1 MLSFIVLPYTIG
13 FKVFT
18 HFFIVTSSFTTN
30 LKRRRDRGFHVY
42 RELGQYLFKLGR
54 RCVSPSSI
62 PEESDFPG
70 VYSLVMADTKAL
82 SVADF
87 LSRSKLSEKL
97 ATACKLKAEAEMS
110 EKKNEKLTLA
120 EVTENVKTDFGRTA
134 HSYVVT
140 LFGTAQKL
148 QRFTSDIVRG
158 LGSFD
163 LDVMLVDPI
172 SLATFCFKE
181 LFTSFRLRGVLLAD
195 EETIY
200 FEEYLSFL
208 DELRKLHPNIS
219 QPKLLIPDV
228 IEFVCGQEFYR
239 SRPHLMRIF
248 RLSCLCLDDPRVSF
262 PPVKFGTVH
271 TDDPKS
277 PMFDVVTPLQSYL
290 SNVARGV
297 EVFTSESSISNFLA
311 LEPTFGSTGLRD
323 IYSPWSDLDK
333 FGWAEINDVINS
345 VTPKGPKVSA
355 AEDAPSTSKASSS
368 FMVPNQGRD
377 VVT

>member
-1 MLSFIVLPYTIG
+1 
-13 FKVFT
+13 
-18 HFFIVTSSFTTN
+18 
-30 LKRRRDRGFHVY
+30 
-42 RELGQYLFKLGR
+42 
-54 RCVSPSSI
+54 
-62 PEESDFPG
+62 
-70 VYSLVMADTKAL
+70 MADTKAL

-87 LSRSKLSEKL
+87 LSRSRLSETL

-120 EVTENVKTDFGRTA
+120 EVTGNIKADFGRTA
-134 HSYVVT
+134 RSYVVT
-140 LFGTAQKL
+140 LFGTAQNL

-158 LGSFD
+158 LGSFN

-208 DELRKLHPNIS
+208 RKLHPNIS

-228 IEFVCGQEFYR
+228 IEFVCGQESYR
-239 SRPHLMRIF
+239 SRPYLMRIF

-290 SNVARGV
+290 SIVARGA
-297 EVFTSESSISNFLA
+297 EVFTSVFDLQVSRSGTDFWVNWAKGHLQS
-311 LEPTFGSTGLRD
+311 LE
-323 IYSPWSDLDK
+323 
-333 FGWAEINDVINS
+333 
-345 VTPKGPKVSA
+345 
-355 AEDAPSTSKASSS
+355 
-368 FMVPNQGRD
+368 
-377 VVT
+377 

>member
-1 MLSFIVLPYTIG
+1 MCIV
-13 FKVFT
+13 
-18 HFFIVTSSFTTN
+18 
-30 LKRRRDRGFHVY
+30 
-42 RELGQYLFKLGR
+42 LGQYLFKLGR
-54 RCVSPSSI
+54 RCVSSSSI

-70 VYSLVMADTKAL
+70 VYSLVIADTKAL

-110 EKKNEKLTLA
+110 EKKNEKLALA
-120 EVTENVKTDFGRTA
+120 EVTENNKADFGRTA
-134 HSYVVT
+134 RSYVVT

-163 LDVMLVDPI
+163 LNVMLVDPI

-195 EETIY
+195 EATIY

-228 IEFVCGQEFYR
+228 IEFVCGQESYR
-239 SRPHLMRIF
+239 SRPYLMRIF

-271 TDDPKS
+271 TDDQKGQCS
-277 PMFDVVTPLQSYL
+277 MLL
-290 SNVARGV
+290 HHCNR
-297 EVFTSESSISNFLA
+297 TSAML
-311 LEPTFGSTGLRD
+311 
-323 IYSPWSDLDK
+323 
-333 FGWAEINDVINS
+333 
-345 VTPKGPKVSA
+345 
-355 AEDAPSTSKASSS
+355 PS
-368 FMVPNQGRD
+368 G
-377 VVT
+377 

>member
-1 MLSFIVLPYTIG
+1 
-13 FKVFT
+13 
-18 HFFIVTSSFTTN
+18 
-30 LKRRRDRGFHVY
+30 
-42 RELGQYLFKLGR
+42 
-54 RCVSPSSI
+54 
-62 PEESDFPG
+62 
-70 VYSLVMADTKAL
+70 MADTKAL

-110 EKKNEKLTLA
+110 AKKNEKLTLA
-120 EVTENVKTDFGRTA
+120 EVTENVKADFGRA
-134 HSYVVT
+134 ARSYVVT

-200 FEEYLSFL
+200 FEENLSFL
-208 DELRKLHPNIS
+208 DELRKLHSNIS
-219 QPKLLIPDV
+219 QPKLPIPDV
-228 IEFVCGQEFYR
+228 IEFVCGQESY
-239 SRPHLMRIF
+239 LMRIF
-248 RLSCLCLDDPRVSF
+248 RLSCLCLDDPRVTF

-290 SNVARGV
+290 SNVAHGV
-297 EVFTSESSISNFLA
+297 EVFTSESSISKFLA

-323 IYSPWSDLDK
+323 IYSPWGDLDK
-333 FGWAEINDVINS
+333 FGWAEIDDVINS

-355 AEDAPSTSKASSS
+355 AEDAPSTSKASAS
-368 FMVPNQGRD
+368 FMVPKPGKRRSHLISDEELNKSAERLNASLD
-377 VVT
+377 KS

>member
-1 MLSFIVLPYTIG
+1 
-13 FKVFT
+13 
-18 HFFIVTSSFTTN
+18 
-30 LKRRRDRGFHVY
+30 
-42 RELGQYLFKLGR
+42 
-54 RCVSPSSI
+54 
-62 PEESDFPG
+62 
-70 VYSLVMADTKAL
+70 MADTKAL

-120 EVTENVKTDFGRTA
+120 EVTENIKTDFGRTA
-134 HSYVVT
+134 RSYVVT

-163 LDVMLVDPI
+163 LDVMLDDPI

-195 EETIY
+195 EETIN

-228 IEFVCGQEFYR
+228 IELVCGQESYR
-239 SRPHLMRIF
+239 SRPHLMRTF

-277 PMFDVVTPLQSYL
+277 PMFDVVTPLESYL

-311 LEPTFGSTGLRD
+311 LEPTFGSTGLGD

-368 FMVPNQGRD
+368 FMVPKPGKRRSHLISDEELNMSAERLNASLD
-377 VVT
+377 KS